1 MPTVARFNLTPVKST
16 SLQHPQEVFLGE
28 RGVDADRRFL
38 FLDADGRRVSDGAK
52 APLLGILAQY
62 DQGLERLAL
71 RFPDGTECEGD
82 ACALGEPMTVAL
94 YDRTV
99 TARRVLGPFSEA
111 VSAHA
116 GRDLRLARVEPPGS
130 AGGSH
135 RVSIVS
141 VGSVG
146 DVGHRGGRDGLDS
159 RRFRMLV
166 EVDGCDPYEEDAW
179 SGRRVRLGDAVVLVG
194 DSIPR
199 CVVTT
204 MDPDSG
210 RPDFPTLDVLAGHR
224 RREGGLMLGVY
235 GDVERPG
242 TVRVGDPVEP
252 LA

>member
-1 MPTVARFNLTPVKST
+1 
-16 SLQHPQEVFLGE
+16 
-28 RGVDADRRFL
+28 
-38 FLDADGRRVSDGAK
+38 
-52 APLLGILAQY
+52 
-62 DQGLERLAL
+62 
-71 RFPDGTECEGD
+71 
-82 ACALGEPMTVAL
+82 MTVAL

-99 TARRVLGPFSEA
+99 TARWVLGPFSEA
-111 VSAHA
+111 VSARA
-116 GRDLRLARVEPPGS
+116 GHDLRLARVEPPGS

-235 GDVERPG
+235 GHVERPG